1 MPDRNDAAR
10 ERYHHGDLRAAL
22 LDAAEEELR
31 LHGVE
36 GFTLRG
42 CARRAGVS
50 HAAPAHHFGDARGL
64 LTALAALGYRR
75 FVAAQERRK
84 QAEGAQGAGRLI
96 AAGLGYVDFARAHPA
111 LFRLIFASDRPDQ
124 EDPELCAAGEA
135 AFAALEAD
143 VQAALGASATE
154 SPEGRALLQA
164 SWAMAHGIADL
175 VVAGRLPFLPEG
187 DAAGAEAMLRAM
199 MARSLGAALAPPAR
213 RS

>member
-22 LDAAEEELR
+22 LEAAEQELR
-31 LHGVE
+31 QHGVE

-64 LTALAALGYRR
+64 LTALAAEGYRR
-75 FVAAQERRK
+75 FLAAQEQRK
-84 QAEGAQGAGRLI
+84 QAEGAAGPTRLI

-111 LFRLIFASDRPDQ
+111 LFRLIFASDRPDHA
-124 EDPELCAAGEA
+124 DPELCAAAEA
-135 AFAALEAD
+135 AFGAQQGD
-143 VQAALGASATE
+143 VAAALGRERAAG
-154 SPEGRALLQA
+154 PEGRALLQA

-175 VVAGRLPFLPEG
+175 LIAGRLPFLPEG
-187 DAAGAEAMLRAM
+187 DAAGAEAMLRATLSRGIGGM
-199 MARSLGAALAPPAR
+199 LAPPPR
-213 RS
+213 RP

>member
-1 MPDRNDAAR
+1 MPDRTAAPR

-75 FVAAQERRK
+75 LLAAQERRK
-84 QAEGAQGAGRLI
+84 QADGAQGAERLV
-96 AAGLGYVDFARAHPA
+96 ASGLGYVDFARAHPA

-124 EDPELCAAGEA
+124 ADPELCEAGSA
-135 AFAALEAD
+135 AFAALQAD
-143 VQAALGASATE
+143 VAAALG
-154 SPEGRALLQA
+154 PERAAGPQGHALLQA
-164 SWAMAHGIADL
+164 SWAMAHGLADL
-175 VVAGRLPFLPEG
+175 AITGRLPFLPEG
-187 DAAGAEAMLRAM
+187 DAAGAEAMLRAAL
-199 MARSLGAALAPPAR
+199 ARGIGGALAPPAR
-213 RS
+213 AT